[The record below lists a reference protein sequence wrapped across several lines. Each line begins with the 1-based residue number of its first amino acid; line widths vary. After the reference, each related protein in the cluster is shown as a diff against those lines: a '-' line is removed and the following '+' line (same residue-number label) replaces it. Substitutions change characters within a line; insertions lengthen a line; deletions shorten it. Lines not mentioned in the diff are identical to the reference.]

1 MKCKQCTYSQEQAV
15 DCLQTS
21 FLDTHQS
28 LPLNGN
34 LMLAKSLENEQ
45 KMDGFPDCKCGRE
58 MSDCSIHPNTRDK
71 WIASMQDSLAKILAQ
86 QEIKQGLEKVQEVI
100 STKKYYE
107 SQVLFDQNTSSW
119 RMLQPSLLSQKI
131 TSKLSAKTSLRL
143 GMMLSGQL
151 YLLPKL
157 ELTIKG
163 TDGGCLPTPQ
173 ATDYIIK
180 RTSAKW
186 KAKGAINYCLS
197 NPEIQKMW
205 PTPRANSAMAA
216 TITPESAWDKTRFP
230 NLETVVGRELWPTPT
245 AHNAK
250 EGGYPAEHT
259 RNTPTLASPV
269 GGKLNPKWVEWLMG
283 FPLEYSVSKH
293 WETGKFHCKQQSRGK
308 SLKN

>member
-28 LPLNGN
+28 LLLNGN

-157 ELTIKG
+157 ELITREI
-163 TDGGCLPTPQ
+163 DGGSWATPNTLDILPPKSPEALHKE
-173 ATDYIIK
+173 ATVT
-180 RTSAKW
+180 R
-186 KAKGAINYCLS
+186 KGRSKPANLRDQVS
-197 NPEIQKMW
+197 NMEM
-205 PTPRANSAMAA
+205 
-216 TITPESAWDKTRFP
+216 
-230 NLETVVGRELWPTPT
+230 WPTPT

-250 EGGYPAEHT
+250 EGNYPAEYT